1 MRIDSDWIYV
11 LEHVLS
17 TFHQFLTENDR
28 SAQSSVNMEPYFM
41 FFADFSYFCDGIYI
55 SLNRCTHRSVNQHTN
70 IIFGQLCLDSLV
82 KLFRDHSSVLVCFD
96 VDNIFLPDSAKMCSL
111 FHRIM
116 RGFRGEY
123 LQRLAT
129 VSLCLR
135 TRLNSIPRS
144 GYGHKIGKR
153 PSWRENAINALPSKN
168 LLEQIIDLI
177 LHQSETRRK
186 FIRIHWPI
194 NCWCHHRP

>member
-11 LEHVLS
+11 LEHVLPA
-17 TFHQFLTENDR
+17 FHQFLTENDR
-28 SAQSSVNMEPYFM
+28 STQSRVHMEPYFV
-41 FFADFSYFCDGIYI
+41 FFADFAYFNDWVYI
-55 SLNRCTHRSVNQHTN
+55 SLNCCTHRSVDQHAN
-70 IIFGQLCLDSLV
+70 VVFGQLCLDSLV
-82 KLFRDHSSVLVCFD
+82 KLFRDHSSILVCFD

-129 VSLCLR
+129 VSLRLR
-135 TRLNSIPRS
+135 TGLSSIPRS

-153 PSWRENAINALPSKN
+153 PSWCENAINALPSKN
-168 LLEQIIDLI
+168 LPEQIIDLI
-177 LHQSETRRK
+177 LHQSETRCK

-194 NCWCHHRP
+194 DSGRHHRP